1 MSIKPY
7 PKYKD
12 SGVEWLGMVPEH
24 WVVTAL
30 KRGFSVTLGK
40 MLQPNKG
47 DPDDELLPYLRA
59 ANIQW
64 QGVDTSDIKL
74 MWLSKR
80 DREQLGLVAG
90 DLLVSEGGD
99 VGRSCIWHA
108 ELDTCYFQN
117 SVNRL
122 RAREENLTH
131 YLCYWMSVIK
141 DKGYIDVLCNKST
154 IAHFTAEK
162 VAAVPVP
169 FPPPNEQSAIASF
182 LDHETAKI
190 DVLIAEQ
197 EKLIELLKEKRS
209 AVISHAV
216 TKGLNPDV
224 KMKDSG
230 VEWLGMVPEY
240 WEVWRIKHLGTT
252 ITGGTPKTDEPD
264 YWIDGNVPWL
274 PSGKVQNN
282 SIHKEDADTFITK
295 RALAESAA
303 KLIRP
308 GSALIALTGATC
320 ANAAFLTFESTANQ
334 SVVGIEPKLNA
345 DGRFI
350 YYSLLSQRKQVL
362 THKSGG
368 AQGGINQEDVRN
380 LVITAPEKAEQSAIA
395 SFLDHETSKIDA
407 LTTEAQHAIDLL
419 QERRSA
425 LISAAVT
432 GQIDVRDFNPS
443 KAA

>member
-7 PKYKD
+7 PKY
-12 SGVEWLGMVPEH
+12 
-24 WVVTAL
+24 
-30 KRGFSVTLGK
+30 
-40 MLQPNKG
+40 
-47 DPDDELLPYLRA
+47 
-59 ANIQW
+59 
-64 QGVDTSDIKL
+64 
-74 MWLSKR
+74 
-80 DREQLGLVAG
+80 
-90 DLLVSEGGD
+90 
-99 VGRSCIWHA
+99 
-108 ELDTCYFQN
+108 
-117 SVNRL
+117 
-122 RAREENLTH
+122 
-131 YLCYWMSVIK
+131 
-141 DKGYIDVLCNKST
+141 
-154 IAHFTAEK
+154 
-162 VAAVPVP
+162 
-169 FPPPNEQSAIASF
+169 
-182 LDHETAKI
+182 
-190 DVLIAEQ
+190 
-197 EKLIELLKEKRS
+197 
-209 AVISHAV
+209 
-216 TKGLNPDV
+216 
-224 KMKDSG
+224 KDSG

-395 SFLDHETSKIDA
+395 SFLDHETAKIDA
-407 LTTEAQHAIDLL
+407 LIFEQEKLIELLKEKRSAVISHAVTKGLNPDVKMKESGVEWLGMVPEHWEVVPLKRIMAMQSGETITSESIEDFGDFPVFGGNGFRGYSSEFTHDGDYVLIGRQGALCGNINYASGKFWASEHAVVCSPIVPVSILWLGEMLRAMNLNQYSVSAAQPGLSVEIVANIRTIKPPIKEQEFIASFLKAELGHIKELTEKNQLTINLL

-432 GQIDVRDFNPS
+432 GQIDVRNFAPY